1 MRIYPKHIFLL
12 LSIMFMVY
20 SFSIYLTPF
29 FILSDKN
36 LNLNEAKSG
45 LLVWQRYN
53 CQACHQLYGLGGYLG
68 PDLTNIYSKKG
79 KGEAYIKAIIS
90 SGTKQMPSFNLR
102 ADEKK
107 QLLDFLKM
115 ANASGIADPRNF
127 NTQMN
132 GMIQNK

>member
-1 MRIYPKHIFLL
+1 
-12 LSIMFMVY
+12 MVY

-29 FILSDKN
+29 FILADKN

-45 LLVWQRYN
+45 LLVWQKYN